1 MTKSKIDINYINLLE
16 IDTFR
21 VVKDT
26 KYSDAALATHNN
38 LTEHWITH
46 LCKDYLANKD
56 HESESTGAFSSDEIK
71 DGQCYYCKQ
80 RIPEPIMAL
89 WSMLEWDHAGDILY
103 PENDTYPI
111 MSGTL

>member
-1 MTKSKIDINYINLLE
+1 MGNKAKIDINYKTLLE
-16 IDTFR
+16 IKTFR

-26 KYSDAALATHNN
+26 KYDAMSGNN
-38 LTEHWITH
+38 NVTEHWITH

-80 RIPEPIMAL
+80 RIPDPIMAL
-89 WSMLEWDHAGDILY
+89 WSMLEWDHAGDVLY
-103 PENDTYPI
+103 PENEQYPI

>member
-1 MTKSKIDINYINLLE
+1 MSKDKMDIDYTNLLE

-26 KYSDAALATHNN
+26 KYDALAGHNN
-38 LTEHWITH
+38 LTEHWIAH
-46 LCKDYLANKD
+46 VCEDYLDNKEP
-56 HESESTGAFSSDEIK
+56 ESEPTGAFSADEIK
-71 DGQCYYCKQ
+71 DGACYYCKQ

-89 WSMLEWDHAGDILY
+89 WSMLEWDHAADVLY
-103 PENDTYPI
+103 PENEQYPI